1 MRIFLIGYMG
11 CGKSR
16 MGKKLSAHLDR
27 PFIDLDELIQAKQNA
42 TIPEIFAARGESGFR
57 EIERDT
63 LQKSA
68 IADDAIVS
76 TGGGAPCFFDNM
88 EWMNKNGLTIFID
101 PPEKVLADRLIKAKT
116 ERPLIKGKSHEE
128 LLAFIHEKLQERRP
142 FYEQAAIQLK
152 GVDLTIEELLSVLA
166 TKGIVTQ

>member
-1 MRIFLIGYMG
+1 MKIFLIGYMG

-16 MGKKLSAHLDR
+16 MGKKLAAKLDR
-27 PFIDLDELIQAKQNA
+27 PFIDLDELIQTKQQA
-42 TIPEIFAARGESGFR
+42 TIPEIFAAKGESGFR

-68 IADDAIVS
+68 IAGDTIIS

-101 PPEKVLADRLIKAKT
+101 PPEKVLADRLINAKA
-116 ERPLIKGKSHEE
+116 ERPLIKGKSYEE
-128 LLAFIHEKLQERRP
+128 LLKFINEKLQERRP
-142 FYEQAAIQLK
+142 FYEQAKIKLY
-152 GVDLTIEELLSVLA
+152 GVDLGVEEVIEAMEKENPES
-166 TKGIVTQ
+166 

>member
-1 MRIFLIGYMG
+1 MKIFLVGYMG

-16 MGKKLSAHLDR
+16 MGKKLASKLER
-27 PFIDLDELIQAKQNA
+27 PFIDLDELIQTKHQA
-42 TIPEIFAARGESGFR
+42 TIPEIFAARGENGFR

-68 IADDAIVS
+68 IANNTIVS

-101 PPEKVLADRLIKAKT
+101 PPEKVLADRLINAKA
-116 ERPLIKGKSHEE
+116 ERPLIKGKSYDE
-128 LLAFIHEKLQERRP
+128 LLAFIHEKLAERRF
-142 FYEQAAIQLK
+142 FYEQAKIALK
-152 GVDLTIEELLSVLA
+152 GVDLTVEEVVEAIEKENLEY
-166 TKGIVTQ
+166 